1 MSELDMKA
9 EALNPKWL
17 LIITAIV
24 HTIVGVFSQLDPDND
39 NELMVAGIFLIITVY
54 LLYAALMTSGR
65 AQARLTAV
73 LAGPIWVW
81 FIVCAG
87 LELDVTYATEN
98 VDWELGPE
106 MAPPL
111 ILWGVTAL
119 TGVLGWNMEDE

>member
-1 MSELDMKA
+1 MKA
-9 EALNPKWL
+9 EALNPKWW

-24 HTIVGVFSQLDPDND
+24 HTIVGVFSQLDRGND

-98 VDWELGPE
+98 VDWELGPHL
-106 MAPPL
+106 APPL
-111 ILWGVTAL
+111 ILWGMTAL

>member
-1 MSELDMKA
+1 MDMKA
-9 EALNPKWL
+9 EALNPKWW

-119 TGVLGWNMEDE
+119 TGVLSWNMEDE